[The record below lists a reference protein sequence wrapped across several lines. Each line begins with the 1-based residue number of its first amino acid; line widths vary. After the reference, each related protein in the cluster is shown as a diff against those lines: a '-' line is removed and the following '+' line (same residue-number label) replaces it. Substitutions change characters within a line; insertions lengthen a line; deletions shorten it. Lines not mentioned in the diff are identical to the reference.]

1 MHGPSLSEGVGL
13 PSLGSFVKVNQLS
26 CDVQFISKSGGILDT
41 SHDNNL
47 DLVIQSTEVRGR
59 IPEGHRSNENDI
71 GLLPFEQQMTLEPC
85 STYEL
90 I

>member
-59 IPEGHRSNENDI
+59 IPEGHRSTVH
-71 GLLPFEQQMTLEPC
+71 LKRTVT
-85 STYEL
+85 STCL
-90 I
+90 ISNL